1 MPEAA
6 GAPDRSPQTVLSFDF
21 GLARIGVAVGNS
33 VSRDAQPLAVITAAS
48 DPLRFEH
55 IARIIAEWQPQRLV
69 VGRPTHPDGAIHDMT
84 LRCERFARR
93 LHGRFALPVTT
104 IDERYS
110 SVAAREAIRAG
121 PGGSD
126 RADDAEAAAI
136 ILRQYWSEHA
146 NRSQPTA

>member
-6 GAPDRSPQTVLSFDF
+6 GAPDRSPQTVISFDF

-33 VSRDAQPLAVITAAS
+33 VSRNAQPLAMITAAS
-48 DPLRFEH
+48 DPLRFEK

-69 VGRPTHPDGAIHDMT
+69 VGRPTHPDGAAHEMT

-93 LHGRFALPVTT
+93 LNGRFGLPVTT

-110 SVAAREAIRAG
+110 SVAARAAIRSG
-121 PGGSD
+121 TGGAD

-136 ILRQYWSEHA
+136 ILRQYWSELA
-146 NRSQPTA
+146 TRPQPTA